1 MNQMRII
8 TQDGGYLPL
17 FIGTIETGSAKNA
30 RRVTKEVATLAAH
43 FPDARIEVLT
53 KRGWE
58 PRRIVKVGKSYYTRV
73 APGPVLPPS
82 FYGEVA

>member
-8 TQDGGYLPL
+8 TTDGGFLPL
-17 FIGTIETGSAKNA
+17 YVGTIATGSHKGA
-30 RRVTKEVATLAAH
+30 RRVTKQVATLAAM

-53 KRGWE
+53 RKGWE

-73 APGPVLPPS
+73 APGPVLSPS
-82 FYGEVA
+82 FYGDV

>member
-8 TQDGGYLPL
+8 TTDGGYLPL
-17 FIGTIETGSAKNA
+17 LVTTIETGSARNA
-30 RRVTKEVATLAAH
+30 RRVTKEVAVLAAH

-53 KRGWE
+53 RKGWE
-58 PRRIVKVGKSYYTRV
+58 PRRIVKRGSSYYTRV

-82 FYGEVA
+82 FYGEV

>member
-8 TQDGGYLPL
+8 TQDGGFLPL
-17 FIGTIETGSAKNA
+17 YIGTIETGSARNA
-30 RRVTKEVATLAAH
+30 RRVTKEVAVLAAH

-53 KRGWE
+53 RKGWE
-58 PRRIVKVGKSYYTRV
+58 PRRIVKVGRNWYTRV

-82 FYGEVA
+82 FYGEV

>member
-8 TQDGGYLPL
+8 TQDGGFLPL
-17 FIGTIETGSAKNA
+17 YVGTVETGSARNA
-30 RRVTKEVATLAAH
+30 RRVRKEVATLAAH

-53 KRGWE
+53 RKGWE

-73 APGPVLPPS
+73 APGAVLSPS
-82 FYGEVA
+82 FYGEV